1 MQIDKLI
8 FYKFNIMSF
17 SLYKISENINEN
29 VLFCPWTFVHFL
41 SGVFFCF
48 LFEYLKIDR
57 FSGFIL
63 FFILHLIYELK
74 DLHFS
79 HLYNSSINTIG
90 DTLGSSIG
98 YLFTLY
104 IIYSL
109 KIKVEGIHVF
119 MSFIIYIFLAVFLFI
134 LYEYILNLN
143 QSKKLKLK
151 YFPLLFI

>member
-1 MQIDKLI
+1 MVVLKHLSEKNLSHLLKKDTIKTVNISHLLEIYNIVQI
-8 FYKFNIMSF
+8 
-17 SLYKISENINEN
+17 
-29 VLFCPWTFVHFL
+29 
-41 SGVFFCF
+41 
-48 LFEYLKIDR
+48 EYLKIDR

-104 IIYSL
+104 IIYFL

-143 QSKKLKLK
+143 QSKNLKLK
-151 YFPLLFI
+151 YFPILFI